1 MRCNLRFGN
10 AKKDVK
16 EKPLVLRFRQRS
28 AQKKD
33 DVLQTAVPI
42 IRLGFFQQLL
52 FRTQR
57 K

>member
-10 AKKDVK
+10 AEKDVK

-33 DVLQTAVPI
+33 GVLQTAVPI